1 MTFELSGNVLD
12 TLISPIQRSFSATI
26 FDESKMK
33 LKLDWHK
40 KIEAKNLA
48 KIPQFRF
55 LNLVLPNIQEKTDI
69 QLLTH

>member
-26 FDESKMK
+26 FDEGKMK

-55 LNLVLPNIQEKTDI
+55 LNLVLPNIQEKTDT

>member
-40 KIEAKNLA
+40 KIEAKILQKHPNLD
-48 KIPQFRF
+48 F
-55 LNLVLPNIQEKTDI
+55 
-69 QLLTH
+69 